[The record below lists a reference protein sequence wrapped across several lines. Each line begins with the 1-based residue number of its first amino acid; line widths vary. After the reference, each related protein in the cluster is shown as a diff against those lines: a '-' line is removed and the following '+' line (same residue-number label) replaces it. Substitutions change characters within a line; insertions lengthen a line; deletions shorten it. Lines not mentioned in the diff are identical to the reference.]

1 MLLTSGKEIVSTL
14 IGCMFGIEP
23 KLQVII
29 FLPGKATSLDFL
41 DDDMQHKRS
50 KIKHNKTRKC
60 FSKLSSLRISAI
72 AAQIVLIG

>member
-14 IGCMFGIEP
+14 IGCILGIEP

-41 DDDMQHKRS
+41 DDDMPTQK
-50 KIKHNKTRKC
+50 KQNKTQQK
-60 FSKLSSLRISAI
+60 KKVI
-72 AAQIVLIG
+72 Q

>member
-14 IGCMFGIEP
+14 IGCILGIEP

-41 DDDMQHKRS
+41 DDDMPTQK
-50 KIKHNKTRKC
+50 KQNKTQQNKKV
-60 FSKLSSLRISAI
+60 F
-72 AAQIVLIG
+72 Q

>member
-14 IGCMFGIEP
+14 IGCILGIEP

-41 DDDMQHKRS
+41 DDDMPTQK
-50 KIKHNKTRKC
+50 KQNKTQQNK
-60 FSKLSSLRISAI
+60 KVI
-72 AAQIVLIG
+72 Q

>member
-41 DDDMQHKRS
+41 DDDMPTEKKQ
-50 KIKHNKTRKC
+50 NKTQQNKKV
-60 FSKLSSLRISAI
+60 F
-72 AAQIVLIG
+72 Q